1 MTDRFNSRAEGLT
14 APARHGFDITPADG
28 ADLGELTRALYVGGA
43 GNVTL
48 VMASG
53 AEVTLAGLLAGSLL
67 PLRVRRVKATGTTAT
82 ALVGLA

>member
-14 APARHGFDITPADG
+14 APARHGFAITPADG

-43 GNVTL
+43 GNITL

-53 AEVTLAGLLAGSLL
+53 AELLLSGVPAGSLL